1 MDNLI
6 IKPGYV
12 TLFQCIGPE
21 CEDSCCN
28 DWRISFDKKSYK
40 NTIKHPLLATTA
52 KNAFIETKK
61 SANDW
66 ADIRLNEQ
74 GACPFVNEQKL
85 CDVHAKA
92 GVQALSH
99 TCKTYPRIHKVIG
112 GNKHESLYLSCP
124 EVARLVL
131 FNPDAFQ
138 FNTNRSGT
146 KQSSSPSPLWLEKT
160 HESCIDLLVNMKGGW
175 QQALLAIG
183 LLIKVC
189 DQVRQNTLPIEELDK
204 RLQQLKL
211 YAESGALAEQYEKL
225 PYTPPPQMHAFIT
238 VHNELCKSHS
248 RGERARFTTLNE
260 AVGVLC
266 NEENEYHIDA
276 LNQAWTEHAAPALA
290 GHSELFERYILYSIY
305 HNHFP
310 LLDSQQPSWEAFRLL
325 VLDCFMIRCYLSA
338 IAFKN
343 KGLSESDIVMCFQ
356 IYQVV
361 RQHKIE
367 FVKSMSATL
376 QECGIDSVP
385 AAICLLKTQALIL

>member
-52 KNAFIETKK
+52 KTAFIETKK

-74 GACPFVNEQKL
+74 GVCPFVNEQKL

-131 FNPDAFQ
+131 FSPDSFQ
-138 FNTNRSGT
+138 FHSSISGV
-146 KQSSSPSPLWLEKT
+146 KQSSAASPVWLEKT
-160 HESCIDLLVNMKGGW
+160 HEYCLDLLVSMDVDW
-175 QQALLAIG
+175 EQVLLAIG
-183 LLIKVC
+183 LLIKTC

-204 RLQQLKL
+204 RLQQLKI
-211 YAESGALAEQYEKL
+211 YAQSGALTEQYKNL
-225 PYTPPPQMHAFIT
+225 PYTPQPQMHAFMT
-238 VHNELCKSHS
+238 VHNELCKTHS
-248 RGERARFTTLNE
+248 RGTRARFTSLNQ
-260 AVGVLC
+260 AVGLLC
-266 NEENEYHIDA
+266 NEENNYQIDGI
-276 LNQAWTEHAAPALA
+276 NQAWTEYAVPALVN
-290 GHSELFERYILYSIY
+290 HTDLFERYILYSIY
-305 HNHFP
+305 HHHFP
-310 LLDSQQPSWEAFRLL
+310 LMDSQQLSWEAFRLL

-338 IAFKN
+338 MAFKN

-356 IYQVV
+356 IYQVA
-361 RQHKIE
+361 RQHKTE
-367 FVKSMSATL
+367 FVESMSKTL
-376 QECGIDSVP
+376 EECGISSVP
-385 AAICLLKTQALIL
+385 AAICLLKTNT